1 MPSSRAVDLDSL
13 MSLPKILSY
22 EPSKDVLVSP
32 DKKHLA
38 MSISRIQENYDV
50 FLKSVDGT
58 GDLTPLT
65 KTPEITVIKDWAP
78 DSKSILV
85 GEDKA
90 RNERVTLYRVFLD
103 SPEEMNP
110 VTEIE
115 PSFFMRGGYFGP
127 RGDFIA
133 YSANYDYD
141 TKKETETFRIVVQD
155 LESGS
160 KTVIARPDKPA
171 YMRLSVDP
179 NGRYILYTRSDEDP
193 SGEQWWIAS
202 IDGNEDREILNFGP
216 KAKMSAS
223 WTSDGRVLFDTD
235 TLDGVRHNYVGIGLY
250 DLSSG
255 EIQWLSK
262 PTEGGTYSTSDV
274 PRYSNHVIMA
284 EEEDARKKP
293 FLLDLDTDVLQNVT
307 PLRGNLWP
315 ITNLGGGD
323 WLGLFYSSTHPGDI
337 IRFNMKE
344 LEPSQFTLVT
354 NMLGRTSIQREDL
367 TPAEALRWTSEDN
380 TPIHGWLYRARN
392 PNGRTIVTVHGGPT
406 WHSEDALDPEIQY
419 FCSLGYNVL
428 DPNYRGSTGY
438 GVDFRELIKKD
449 GWGGLDKE
457 DIRTGIE
464 FMILNGFAFP
474 NKVGIYG
481 TSYGGYMSWLA
492 ITQFPPDIVAAAAP
506 ICGMTDL
513 VVDYETTRPDLRPL
527 SEEMLG
533 GSPKEVPEK
542 YQERSPINYVQNVR
556 GKLLIV
562 QGLRDPNV
570 TKTNVAEVEKRLES
584 NKIQFEKMVFDDEGH
599 GIIREKNVK
608 ALLMRLGAFFDASL

>member
-1 MPSSRAVDLDSL
+1 MPPSRALDLDSL
-13 MSLPKILSY
+13 VSLPKILLT
-22 EPSKDVLVSP
+22 KVSP
-32 DKKHLA
+32 DKNHLA
-38 MSISRIQENYDV
+38 MTISRLQENFDV
-50 FLKSVDGT
+50 FLKNTDGT

-65 KTPEITVIKDWAP
+65 NTPELTFIKDWAP

-103 SPEEMNP
+103 SPGELNP
-110 VTEIE
+110 LTETV
-115 PSFFMRGGYFGP
+115 PDFFMRGGHFGP

-133 YSANYDYD
+133 YSVNYDYD
-141 TKKETETFRIVVQD
+141 IKKETETFRIVVQD

-160 KTVIARPDKPA
+160 KTVIARPDKPT
-171 YMRLSVDP
+171 YVMPSVDP
-179 NGRYILYTRSDEDP
+179 NGRYILYNRSDEDP
-193 SGEQWWIAS
+193 SGDQWWIAS

-216 KAKMSAS
+216 KAKMNAS
-223 WTSDGRVLFDTD
+223 WTHDGRVLFDTD
-235 TLDGVRHNYVGIGLY
+235 TLDGVRHNFVGIGLY
-250 DLSSG
+250 DIASN

-262 PTEGGTYSTSDV
+262 PTEGGTYSLAKV
-274 PRYSNHVIMA
+274 PKYSNHVILA
-284 EEEDARKKP
+284 EENDARKKP
-293 FLLDLDTDVLQNVT
+293 FLLDLDTDVLQGIT
-307 PLRGNLWP
+307 PPRGNLWP
-315 ITNLGGGD
+315 ITNIGNGD
-323 WLGLFYSSTHPGDI
+323 WLGLFYSSTSPHDI
-337 IRFNMKE
+337 VRFNVNEMD
-344 LEPSQFTLVT
+344 PSRFTLVT
-354 NMLGRTSIQREDL
+354 NMLSHSPIQREDL
-367 TPAEALRWTSEDN
+367 TPAEGFRWTSEDS
-380 TPIHGWLYRARN
+380 TPIHGWLYKARE

-406 WHSEDALDPEIQY
+406 GHSEDAIDEKIQY

-428 DPNYRGSTGY
+428 DPNFRGSTGY
-438 GVDFRELIKKD
+438 GVNFRELIKKD

-457 DIRTGIE
+457 DIRTGIQH
-464 FMILNGFAFP
+464 MIEQGIAFP

-506 ICGMTDL
+506 VCGMTDL
-513 VVDYETTRPDLRPL
+513 VVDYETTRPDLRPY

-570 TKTNVAEVEKRLES
+570 TKANVAEVEKRLDS
-584 NKIQFEKMVFDDEGH
+584 SKIQYEKLVFDDEGH

-608 ALLMRLGAFFDASL
+608 TLLTRLVAFFDASL

>member
-1 MPSSRAVDLDSL
+1 MFPAKVLDLDSL
-13 MSLPKILSY
+13 MSLPTVEL
-22 EPSKDVLVSP
+22 VMVSP
-32 DKKHLA
+32 DKRHLA
-38 MSISRIQENYDV
+38 MSINRIQENYDA
-50 FLKSVDGT
+50 FLKSTDGT

-65 KTPEITVIKDWAP
+65 KTPEVTVVEDWAP

-103 SPEEMNP
+103 SPGEMNP

-115 PSFFMRGGYFGP
+115 PNFYIRGGDFGP

-133 YSANYDYD
+133 YSVNYDYD
-141 TKKETETFRIVVQD
+141 TKKETETFRIVVQYLD
-155 LESGS
+155 SGS

-171 YMRLSVDP
+171 SVMPSVDP
-179 NGRYILYTRSDEDP
+179 NGRYVLYNRSDEDP
-193 SGEQWWIAS
+193 SGDQWWLAS

-216 KAKMSAS
+216 KAKVSAD
-223 WTSDGRVLFDTD
+223 WTDDGRILFDTD
-235 TLDGVRHNYVGIGLY
+235 TLDGVRHDFVGIGLY
-250 DLSSG
+250 DIASG

-262 PTEGGTYSTSDV
+262 PTEGGTYSLSSV
-274 PRYSNHVIMA
+274 PKYSNHVILA
-284 EEEDARKKP
+284 EERNARKRP
-293 FLLDLDTDVLQNVT
+293 FLIDLKMDTIRNIT

-315 ITNLGGGD
+315 ITNVRKGD
-323 WLGLFYSSTHPGDI
+323 WLGLFYSSTHPYDI
-337 IRFNMKE
+337 VRFNVNE
-344 LEPSQFTLVT
+344 LDPSKFILITD
-354 NMLGRTSIQREDL
+354 MLNHSSIQREDL
-367 TPAEALRWTSEDN
+367 TPAEELRWTSVDE
-380 TPIHGWLYRARN
+380 TPIHGWLYQARN
-392 PNGRTIVTVHGGPT
+392 PNGKTIVTVHGGPT
-406 WHSEDALDPEIQY
+406 WHSEDALDPKIQY

-438 GVDFRELIKKD
+438 GVNFRELIKTD

-464 FMILNGFAFP
+464 QLIENGFAFP

-481 TSYGGYMSWLA
+481 TSYGGYISWLA
-492 ITQFPPDIVAAAAP
+492 ITQFPPDIIAAAAP
-506 ICGMTDL
+506 VCGMTDL

-533 GSPKEVPEK
+533 GSPTEVPQK
-542 YQERSPINYVQNVR
+542 YLERSPINYVQNIR

-570 TKTNVAEVEKRLES
+570 TKANMAEVEKRLES
-584 NKIQFEKMVFDDEGH
+584 NRIQYEKLVFDDEGH
-599 GIIREKNVK
+599 GIVREKNVK
-608 ALLMRLGAFFDASL
+608 TLLSRLAAFFDDAL